1 MAPDSQGTGRHRP
14 LPPDLAEALRSAVA
28 VVVADPS
35 APQTELQEVLRRVA
49 AAAHAQGMRA
59 EELLVAFKQ
68 VVDEVPPP
76 GRAGD
81 AIGKPALRDHLVSM
95 CIKAYYRG

>member
-1 MAPDSQGTGRHRP
+1 MAPDSHGPGRHRP
-14 LPPDLAEALRSAVA
+14 LPPDVTEALRSAVA
-28 VVVADPS
+28 AVVADPS
-35 APQTELQEVLRRVA
+35 APQAELQEVLRRVA

-68 VVDEVPPP
+68 VVDEVPAP
-76 GRAGD
+76 GRAAG
-81 AIGKPALRDHLVSM
+81 AIGKPALRDHLVSL